1 MMLEKNIIY
10 EATGISK
17 LRINDINIINEG
29 IGYQFIIENY
39 EDDDNDN
46 VLIYKILNIK
56 DYPEFPMLEK
66 TFEKYFDL
74 KQIRR
79 DYTIEKI
86 LQ

>member
-1 MMLEKNIIY
+1 MILEKNIVY
-10 EATGISK
+10 ESTGISK
-17 LRINDINIINEG
+17 LRINDINIIDEG

-39 EDDDNDN
+39 EDDDN

>member
-1 MMLEKNIIY
+1 MILEKNIVY
-10 EATGISK
+10 ESTGISK
-17 LRINDINIINEG
+17 LRINDINIIDEG

-39 EDDDNDN
+39 EDDDN

-66 TFEKYFDL
+66 KHLKKYFDL

>member
-1 MMLEKNIIY
+1 MILEKNVIY
-10 EATGISK
+10 EATGISQ
-17 LRINDINIINEG
+17 LRINDINIIDEG

-39 EDDDNDN
+39 EDDDN

-66 TFEKYFDL
+66 TFEKYLDL
-74 KQIRR
+74 RQIRR
-79 DYTIEKI
+79 DYKIEKI